1 MILKKNQ
8 GGIFMRRENRRSS
21 EDNGLDTK
29 KILYIAGSIL
39 SVAIIG
45 FVVTF
50 FVYGKGLKKADTNLG
65 KLDTNMTTEY
75 MQNTEEAS
83 SSLGKTVNEMT
94 NTLANEVL
102 GNSSN
107 NTANETNTTK
117 YAVNTSNVEEK
128 TTTQN
133 TKKDKESTDKSKI
146 AKNET
151 NKKEE
156 AKTETKVSDPTFKR
170 PVVGEVIREFAKD
183 KLVYSNTLAEWVT
196 HNGVDIKADKTTVV
210 KVAAD
215 GTVKSIKNDPRYGLT
230 VVVEHTNGFST
241 VYSNLLTAEFVVEGE
256 NIKQGQTVGTIGNT
270 ASFEIS
276 DEAHLH
282 FEITK
287 DGEYLDPE
295 LYIKE

>member
-1 MILKKNQ
+1 
-8 GGIFMRRENRRSS
+8 MRRENRRSS

-107 NTANETNTTK
+107 NTVNETNTTK

-133 TKKDKESTDKSKI
+133 TKKDKESTDKSKT

>member
-1 MILKKNQ
+1 
-8 GGIFMRRENRRSS
+8 MRRENRRSS

>member
-1 MILKKNQ
+1 
-8 GGIFMRRENRRSS
+8 MRRENRRSS

-50 FVYGKGLKKADTNLG
+50 FVYGKGLKKDDTNLG

-107 NTANETNTTK
+107 NTVNETNTTK

-133 TKKDKESTDKSKI
+133 TKKDKESTDKSKT

-156 AKTETKVSDPTFKR
+156 EKTETKVSDPTFKR